1 MRTILRAVRKTVKRA
16 LEGENATAGVERS
29 RLMPGFK
36 HSMTDGQLTELVSYL
51 RQQFAP
57 DLPA

>member
-36 HSMTDGQLTELVSYL
+36 HSMTDSQLTELVSYL

-57 DLPA
+57 D